1 MISQIHGVINKCAI
15 NNRKKIFLIEF
26 THGQSLTH
34 LHLQH
39 SYHRRPYCTVIRQTQ
54 YYNYSRFYTILF
66 PRCNLKPCKRVL
78 FHIVHNLKEKNKGQT
93 LYAYRK
99 LALMQANFRLNWLN
113 PITQCRALHRVQKAL
128 LSQHTQREPIEGA
141 RCGLDTSP
149 WFKTAHRSFIV
160 LVKKR
165 VRSAGGAGAVL
176 CCSIVC
182 VVCCGQHLSGTPSVD
197 VKVEFSDGF

>member
-15 NNRKKIFLIEF
+15 NNRKKNFLIEF

-141 RCGLDTSP
+141 RCGLEPVVQDSSP
-149 WFKTAHRSFIV
+149 VVYCVGEEA
-160 LVKKR
+160 
-165 VRSAGGAGAVL
+165 SAFSWGSWCCAVL